1 MWHSSWVSG
10 YWVNVS
16 TKPTQQLLKQTKI
29 VLLCC
34 RCLAN
39 IIRMSGNRNTPI
51 SLKFLSKFCRP
62 NQTACYRNP
71 QRFHLISINVTS
83 HLFTVV
89 WRVFGYCIRLFVCCC
104 SKSTKT
110 FNNHWIWISPEYR
123 SHTLRTN
130 TPLGCEPS
138 NNPTLLFG
146 TCIERTLCLRL
157 PVHIW
162 SFAVGQNANERGC
175 F

>member
-62 NQTACYRNP
+62 NQAACYRNP

-89 WRVFGYCIRLFVCCC
+89 WRVFGCSFVVAPSQQKHSTIIESESRPNIEATRSEQTHLWVVSHPTQPFC
-104 SKSTKT
+104 SE
-110 FNNHWIWISPEYR
+110 H
-123 SHTLRTN
+123 
-130 TPLGCEPS
+130 
-138 NNPTLLFG
+138 
-146 TCIERTLCLRL
+146 
-157 PVHIW
+157 V
-162 SFAVGQNANERGC
+162 
-175 F
+175 